1 MQSPKKQK
9 KVGNYIL
16 TKELGKG
23 QFGNVYKAHLVNNTK
38 QIYAVKVILKR
49 KLKQTPIL
57 ERLFN
62 TEIGIMKKI
71 DHPNIMRLYEFME
84 TEKNYYLVIRYC
96 NNGDLEE
103 YLNSLENNLSEKGGD
118 ECDVY

>member
-1 MQSPKKQK
+1 MQSEKKQK

-23 QFGNVYKAHLVNNTK
+23 QFGKVYKAHLVNNTK

-71 DHPNIMRLYEFME
+71 NHPNIMRLYEFME
-84 TEKNYYLVIRYC
+84 TENNYYLVIRYC

-103 YLNSLENNLSEKGGD
+103 YLNSLDSNLSEKGRH
-118 ECDVY
+118 